1 MLYNRHVLGSE
12 ENVAQTF
19 KEAHVAL
26 EDALAFDDLTA
37 FVNALETPRKIILMV
52 NAGTAVDEVLDDLSS
67 LLTSG
72 DIVLDGGNS
81 HYLNTQRRIKTF
93 SDKGLHFL
101 GAGISGGEKGAL
113 EGPSIMPSGNGQAY
127 GELKPFWKQLQ
138 QKMTK
143 EKRVVHMLASR
154 GVDTLLK

>member
-1 MLYNRHVLGSE
+1 MKKALGVIGLGVMGKSLSRNLAQKGFRLVLYNRHVLGSE

-81 HYLNTQRRIKTF
+81 HYLNTQRKLRHLVIRACI
-93 SDKGLHFL
+93 FL
-101 GAGISGGEKGAL
+101 VQVFQEEK
-113 EGPSIMPSGNGQAY
+113 
-127 GELKPFWKQLQ
+127 
-138 QKMTK
+138 K
-143 EKRVVHMLASR
+143 EH
-154 GVDTLLK
+154 

>member
-1 MLYNRHVLGSE
+1 MKKALGVIGLGVMGKSLSRNLAQKGFRLVLYNRHVLGSE

-101 GAGISGGEKGAL
+101 GAGISGGEK
-113 EGPSIMPSGNGQAY
+113 E
-127 GELKPFWKQLQ
+127 
-138 QKMTK
+138 
-143 EKRVVHMLASR
+143 H
-154 GVDTLLK
+154 